1 MKPMIV
7 TDSAARYSNA
17 RIMQQYPI
25 TTLPNTIRI
34 GQTTYRDDIDITT
47 EELMKLMVDVNLPL
61 TIEPPTTDDYLAIY
75 TRLSH
80 MTDSIISIHPSR
92 DLSPNWQNAR
102 RAAAQVSGGLQVAV
116 IDSRSICAGQG
127 MLLRVAGQAILDG
140 GDFETV
146 VKKTRSAVDRLYAV
160 CYVESLE
167 YLQKNQIMADSR
179 ALLGA
184 LLGIK
189 PFLSIE
195 DGHITVIEKVKTR
208 SQAVERI
215 VEFLIE
221 FDDIDD
227 AVIIQPRAHIT
238 EQTRAI
244 QDRLSLEFP
253 GKHFPYTLYGSSF
266 ASLVGIN
273 ATGIY
278 VLESENDNEIGL
290 LDDDF

>member
-1 MKPMIV
+1 MIV